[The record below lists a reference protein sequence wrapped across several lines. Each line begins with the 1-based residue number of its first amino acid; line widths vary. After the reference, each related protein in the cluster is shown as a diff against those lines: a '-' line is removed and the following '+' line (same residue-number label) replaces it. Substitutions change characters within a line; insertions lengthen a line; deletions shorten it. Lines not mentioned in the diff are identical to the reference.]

1 MLLPHY
7 LGLLESSEKQ
17 LTEAFEHVARKHK
30 DEPDIEQM
38 CQKLAAWSR
47 EHHGRVQGFVAKY
60 SEEASSE
67 PGDLKRDLFAEKRSG
82 SLALLRDLH
91 DLWLLTQEVQ
101 LCWIVIRQ
109 AALGLRDE
117 ELKACHAFCN
127 PRTKRQEQWLLTRI
141 KQAAPQTLL
150 VATA

>member
-7 LGLLESSEKQ
+7 LGLLENSEKQ
-17 LTEAFEHVARKHK
+17 LTEAFEYVSKKHQ

-38 CQKLAAWSR
+38 CQKLSAWSR
-47 EHHGRVQGFVAKY
+47 EHHGRALGFVRKY
-60 SEEASSE
+60 SEKQESE
-67 PGDLKRDLFAEKRSG
+67 PDDLKRKLFAEKRSG
-82 SLALLRDLH
+82 GLALLRDLH

-117 ELKACHAFCN
+117 ELKACYEFCN
-127 PRTKRQEQWLLTRI
+127 ARTKRQGEWLLSRI

-150 VATA
+150 VAE

>member
-1 MLLPHY
+1 MHLGNYLILLD
-7 LGLLESSEKQ
+7 SSEKQ
-17 LTEAFEHVARKHK
+17 LTDAFEHVSKKHK

-38 CQKLAAWSR
+38 CQKLSAWSR
-47 EHHGRVQGFVAKY
+47 EHRGRVMPFVEKY
-60 SEEASSE
+60 SEDKSDE
-67 PGDLKRDLFAEKRSG
+67 PKDLRRDLFSEKRRG

-101 LCWIVIRQ
+101 LCWTVIHQ

-117 ELKACHAFCN
+117 DLKATHDYCY
-127 PRTKRQEQWLLTRI
+127 PRTKRLTEWLLGCI

-150 VATA
+150 VAE

>member
-1 MLLPHY
+1 MHLGNY

-17 LTEAFEHVARKHK
+17 LCDAFEHVSTKHR

-38 CQKLAAWSR
+38 CAKLSAWSR
-47 EHHGRVQGFVAKY
+47 EHRGKVLPFVEKY
-60 SEEASSE
+60 SEEKSKE
-67 PGDLKRDLFAEKRSG
+67 PKDLRRELFSEKRSG

-101 LCWIVIRQ
+101 LCWTVIQQ

-117 ELKACHAFCN
+117 DLKATYAYCF
-127 PRTKRQEQWLLTRI
+127 PRTKRQADWLLGRI

-150 VATA
+150 VAA